1 MTIMVNFPDKNVLL
15 IDGSYGEGGGQIL
28 RTSLALSCVLGRQV
42 EIINI
47 RKARKK
53 PGLQPQHL
61 TAVKAAA
68 AVSHARVEG
77 AELSSTELR
86 FFPSPVIGGDYY
98 FDVSETRGSAG
109 SALLVLQTVLL
120 PLCFAKH
127 SSTITVVGGTHVP
140 WSPTFH
146 YFRHV
151 FITMLSRMGVSVD
164 ASLETWG
171 WYPTGG
177 GKVRVHISPP
187 AELLPIVLT
196 ERGKL
201 VRLNGISAASN
212 LPRDI
217 AVRQMNQAVTALSR
231 QGMDGE
237 VEIVSA
243 PSPGKGT
250 LVFLLAEFDR
260 VTTGFDALGAIGKRA
275 EEVADEAALSL
286 FEYLQADAALDPHLA
301 DQIIPYLALSQ
312 GTSEFTAS
320 RISRHL
326 LTNIGVVKQFMDID
340 IRVEGVEGE
349 AGKVTVHPAK
359 YDRIESG

>member
-1 MTIMVNFPDKNVLL
+1 MVNLPEKNVLL

-28 RTSLALSCVLGRQV
+28 RTSLALSCVLGRRV

-68 AVSHARVEG
+68 AVSGGLVEG

-86 FFPSPVIGGDYY
+86 FFPGPVVGGDYY

-109 SALLVLQTVLL
+109 SAVLVLQTVLL
-120 PLCFAKH
+120 PLCFAKRP
-127 SSTITVVGGTHVP
+127 SAIAIVGGTHVP
-140 WSPTFH
+140 WSPTVH
-146 YFRHV
+146 YFKHV
-151 FITMLSRMGVSVD
+151 FTPMLSRMGVSVD
-164 ASLETWG
+164 ASLERWG
-171 WYPTGG
+171 LYPAGG
-177 GKVRVHISPP
+177 GKVGAHISPP
-187 AELLPIVLT
+187 AALLPVVLM

-201 VRLNGISAASN
+201 VRLSGISAASN

-217 AVRQMNQAVTALSR
+217 AVRQRNQAVTALSR
-231 QGMDGE
+231 QGMEGE

-250 LVFLLAEFDR
+250 LVFLLAEFEHI
-260 VTTGFDALGAIGKRA
+260 TTGFDALGAIGKRA
-275 EEVADEAALSL
+275 EEVADEAARSL

-301 DQIIPYLALSQ
+301 DQVIPYLALAK
-312 GTSEFTAS
+312 GTSEFTTN

-326 LTNIGVVKQFMDID
+326 LTNIWVVKQFMDIE
-340 IRVEGVEGE
+340 IRVEGTEGE
-349 AGKVTVHPAK
+349 AGKVTVNSAK
-359 YDRIESG
+359 I